1 MCSRFE
7 IRACLYVPED
17 VLVERGDGRK
27 RQRKPNIRGHGA
39 GTQARK
45 RKLEGDRG
53 LGEVSSSMMLSCG

>member
-1 MCSRFE
+1 M
-7 IRACLYVPED
+7 YVPED

-45 RKLEGDRG
+45 RKLESDRG
-53 LGEVSSSMMLSCG
+53 LGEVRSSMMLSCG